1 MGQIIPLKVEDELK
15 VSYLDYAMSVIV
27 SRALPDVRDGLKPV
41 HRRILYAMK
50 ELGLTHNRPYRK
62 SARVV
67 GEVLGKYHPH
77 GDAAVYDTMV
87 RMAQDFSYRYV
98 LLDGQGNFGSV
109 DGDPPAA
116 MRYTEVRMSS
126 MGEEMLVDIDKDTVD
141 WVPNFDNSLKEPT
154 VLPSRIPNLLING
167 SSGIAVGMATN
178 IPPHNIREM
187 VDALVF
193 LIDNPDAT
201 IEDIMMYLKAPDFPT
216 GGIIYGGKGIVESYR
231 TGRGKLTLRGRIVKE
246 VSRGRERLIIT
257 EIPYGVNK
265 SSLLEQ
271 IAEMVKER
279 KIVGVTDLRDE
290 SDRRGMRVVIELRK
304 GVNPDTVE
312 NQLYHHT
319 SLQITFGVI
328 LLALD
333 NGEPK
338 VFNIKQMMEKYVQ
351 FREEVI
357 RRRSNYELEIA
368 QQRAHVVEGLKVALE
383 HIDEVIAVI
392 KKSSS
397 VSVARDRLMERFS
410 FTEVQAQAILDMR
423 LQRLTALEREKLER
437 EYKELMDKIAYLS
450 KVLSDR
456 MEVLNIIKADL
467 RDVAEKYGDKR
478 RTEVRLD
485 VQKVALRELIHKENV
500 VVTATKAGY
509 LHVVP
514 VSRYRKQRR
523 GGVGSKGVVLKE
535 EDFLVSVS
543 ATNTLADLLVFSD
556 AGRVYKIKVYE
567 IQQKQATRGI
577 HVNRLFSMSESERI
591 IAIKQMDCPKGG
603 FVVILTKRGY
613 IKKILQSEFKMINRA
628 GKRIIRLNEGD
639 VIEKVIFY
647 YGSVKVCVVT
657 GAGMIGVFEDRE
669 LRVLGRSAM
678 GVRAMRL
685 RRGDKVVGGG
695 VFETG
700 GTLLL
705 VTENGFTKRVNL
717 ADFRVT
723 HRGSVG
729 VRGIRLTERSGKVIG
744 AWIVNE
750 DDEIM
755 FLTRKGRM
763 VRIEA
768 KEVPL
773 ISRTSMGR
781 ITVRLTEDDEIVD
794 VSVVKKDEDS

>member
-77 GDAAVYDTMV
+77 GDTAVYDTMV

-116 MRYTEVRMSS
+116 MRYTEIRMSS
-126 MGEEMLVDIDKDTVD
+126 LGEEMLVDIDKETVD

-154 VLPSRIPNLLING
+154 VLPSKIPNLLVNG

-178 IPPHNIREM
+178 IPPHNIREV
-187 VDALVF
+187 VDALIF
-193 LIDNPDAT
+193 LIDHPDAS
-201 IEDIMMYLKAPDFPT
+201 IEEIMTYLKAPDFPT
-216 GGIIYGGKGIVESYR
+216 GGIIYGGRGIVESYK
-231 TGRGKLTLRGRIVKE
+231 TGRGKLTLRGRVVKE
-246 VSRGRERLIIT
+246 VSKGRERLIIT

-265 SSLLEQ
+265 ASLLEQ

-279 KIVGVTDLRDE
+279 KIIGITDLRDE
-290 SDRRGMRVVIELRK
+290 SDRRGMRVVVELRK
-304 GVNPDTVE
+304 GVNADTVE

-333 NGEPK
+333 GGEPK
-338 VFNIKQMMEKYVQ
+338 VFSIKQMMEKYIQ

-357 RRRSNYELEIA
+357 RRRSEYELRIA
-368 QQRAHVVEGLKVALE
+368 RQRAHVVEGLKVALE
-383 HIDEVIAVI
+383 NIDEVIAII
-392 KKSSS
+392 KGSPST
-397 VSVARDRLMERFS
+397 VVAKERLMDRFS
-410 FTEVQAQAILDMR
+410 FTDVQAQAILDMR
-423 LQRLTALEREKLER
+423 LQRLTALEREKLVA
-437 EYKELMDKIAYLS
+437 EYEELMRKIDYLK
-450 KVLSDR
+450 KVLSER
-456 MEVLNIIKADL
+456 EEVLNIIKADL
-467 RDVAEKYGDKR
+467 RDVAERYGDKR
-478 RTEVRLD
+478 RTEVRTD
-485 VQKVALRELIHKENV
+485 VRKVALKELIHKENV
-500 VVTATKAGY
+500 VVTATKDGY

-514 VSRYRKQRR
+514 VNRYRKQRR

-543 ATNTLADLLVFSD
+543 ATNTLADLLVFTD
-556 AGRVYKIKVYE
+556 EGRVYKIKVYE
-567 IQQKQATRGI
+567 IQQRQATRGI
-577 HVNRLFSMSESERI
+577 HVNRLFSMSPSERV
-591 IAIKQMDCPKGG
+591 IAVKQMDYPEGG
-603 FVVILTKRGY
+603 FVVILTKNGY
-613 IKKILQSEFKMINRA
+613 IKKILQSEFKTINRA
-628 GKRIIRLNEGD
+628 GKRIITLNEGD
-639 VIEKVIFY
+639 VIEKVLFY
-647 YGSVKVCVVT
+647 HGDVKVCVVT
-657 GAGMIGVFEDRE
+657 CAGMIGVFEDRE
-669 LRVLGRSAM
+669 LRVLGRAAM

-685 RRGDKVVGGG
+685 KDGDRVVGGG
-695 VFETG
+695 VFVDG

-705 VTENGFTKRVNL
+705 VTENGFTKRVDL
-717 ADFRVT
+717 SSFRVT

-729 VRGIRLTERSGKVIG
+729 VRGIRLTERSGRVVG
-744 AWIVNE
+744 AWIVDE
-750 DDEIM
+750 KDEIM
-755 FLTRKGRM
+755 FLTKNGRM

-768 KEVPL
+768 REVPL

-781 ITVRLTEDDEIVD
+781 ITVRLVEGDEIVD
-794 VSVVKKDEDS
+794 VSVVKKNEDS

>member
-77 GDAAVYDTMV
+77 GDTAVYDTMV

-116 MRYTEVRMSS
+116 MRYTEIRMSS
-126 MGEEMLVDIDKDTVD
+126 IGEEMLVDIDKDTVD

-216 GGIIYGGKGIVESYR
+216 GGIIYGGKGIVESYK

-246 VSRGRERLIIT
+246 VSKGRERLIIT

-319 SLQITFGVI
+319 SLQMTFGVI

-357 RRRSNYELEIA
+357 RRRSNYELRIA
-368 QQRAHVVEGLKVALE
+368 QQRAHIVEGLKKALE

-397 VSVARDRLMERFS
+397 VSIARDRLMERFS

-485 VQKVALRELIHKENV
+485 VQKVALRELIHKEDV

-567 IQQKQATRGI
+567 IQQKQATRGM

-591 IAIKQMDCPKGG
+591 IAIKQMDYPEGG
-603 FVVILTKRGY
+603 FVVILTRYGY

-639 VIEKVIFY
+639 VIEKVLFY
-647 YGSVKVCVVT
+647 HGDSKVCVVT

-678 GVRAMRL
+678 GVRAVRL
-685 RRGDKVVGGG
+685 RKGDKVVGGG
-695 VFETG
+695 VFKTV

-705 VTENGFTKRVNL
+705 ATENGFTKRVSL

-729 VRGIRLTERSGKVIG
+729 VRGIRLTERSGRVIG
-744 AWIVNE
+744 AWIVDE